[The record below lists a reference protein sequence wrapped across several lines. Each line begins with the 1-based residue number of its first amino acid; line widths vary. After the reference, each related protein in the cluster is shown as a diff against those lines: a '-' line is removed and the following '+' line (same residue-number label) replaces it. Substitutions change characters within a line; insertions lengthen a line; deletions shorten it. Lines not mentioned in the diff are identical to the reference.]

1 MNERARHAAALHVGG
16 QDMEKVQGTIKQFVR
31 DWSAG
36 VREHNRLSIPV
47 MNSQRYTSNQ
57 FLGGAFLAV

>member
-1 MNERARHAAALHVGG
+1 MQLDMHDRAKNAAALRIRE

-36 VREHNRLSIPV
+36 VRLTRFIEDTPRSCADENLWL
-47 MNSQRYTSNQ
+47 T
-57 FLGGAFLAV
+57 FW

>member
-1 MNERARHAAALHVGG
+1 MTPTMQLDMHDRAKNAAALRIRE

-36 VREHNRLSIPV
+36 VGQTRFH
-47 MNSQRYTSNQ
+47 
-57 FLGGAFLAV
+57 

>member
-1 MNERARHAAALHVGG
+1 MRIQLNMNERARHAAALHVGG

-36 VREHNRLSIPV
+36 VRKITP
-47 MNSQRYTSNQ
+47 RY
-57 FLGGAFLAV
+57 LMRE

>member
-1 MNERARHAAALHVGG
+1 MNERAKNAAALRVRE

-36 VREHNRLSIPV
+36 VSL
-47 MNSQRYTSNQ
+47 
-57 FLGGAFLAV
+57 LAFII